1 MKLNLDDEQK
11 KLFKRT
17 AALAKSYKASRPE
30 IDMTF
35 QVESGG
41 GIVEDWSGS
50 ECIVQTNSGP
60 KDINYEPFYNF
71 IMEFIDDNRDT
82 FLQPFDDQSDN
93 SWGEILCEFN
103 FETKTLSFT
112 HNVSYYESSYSE
124 EDGQAK
130 PETARKLIEQ
140 KNASED
146 CQGEVVHMRF
156 DGGGDSGYIE
166 SEAEN
171 ELGDVVS
178 PTGLMEDFGYEVL
191 ERHFGGWENNEGG
204 SGTIILNFSVQNRVG
219 YTIEMNMN
227 GEEQYSDNYDFEIK
241 LDY

>member
-1 MKLNLDDEQK
+1 MNLNLDDEQK
-11 KLFKRT
+11 KLFRRT
-17 AALAKSYKASRPE
+17 VALAKSYKPGRPE
-30 IDMTF
+30 VIMTF
-35 QVESGG
+35 IVEQGG
-41 GIVEDWSGS
+41 GIIEDWTGG
-50 ECIVQTNSGP
+50 ECLVPTSRGG
-60 KDINYEPFYNF
+60 KDINYDPFYNF
-71 IMEFIDDNRDT
+71 IMEFIRDNRDT
-82 FLQPFDDQSDN
+82 FLQPFDVQSSDA
-93 SWGEILCEFN
+93 WGEIICEFN
-103 FETKTLSFT
+103 FETKTLSFI

-124 EDGQAK
+124 VDGQAK

-156 DGGGDSGYIE
+156 DGGGDDGYIE

-191 ERHFGGWENNEGG
+191 GRHFGGWENNEGG
-204 SGTIILNFSVQNRVG
+204 HGTIILNFSVQNRVG

-227 GEEQYSDNYDFEIK
+227 GEEQYSDGYDFEIK